1 MEEQKSSFIISN
13 VGAGEQ
19 GLHLYVRIPNT
30 ELRTR
35 QTLPD
40 AEKNVSFLLA
50 AWLLEGEREDRN
62 SPGEK
67 HQGFRRLLP
76 HKADSRA
83 ARTTTSPPLF
93 PNLINPP
100 SAWGK
105 GSFIKLD
112 TRASTIGD

>member
-50 AWLLEGEREDRN
+50 AWLLEGER
-62 SPGEK
+62 GQA
-67 HQGFRRLLP
+67 HQNDNYYPL
-76 HKADSRA
+76 
-83 ARTTTSPPLF
+83 AR
-93 PNLINPP
+93 
-100 SAWGK
+100 K
-105 GSFIKLD
+105 
-112 TRASTIGD
+112 RY

>member
-50 AWLLEGEREDRN
+50 AWLLEG
-62 SPGEK
+62 
-67 HQGFRRLLP
+67 
-76 HKADSRA
+76 
-83 ARTTTSPPLF
+83 
-93 PNLINPP
+93 
-100 SAWGK
+100 
-105 GSFIKLD
+105 
-112 TRASTIGD
+112 

>member
-50 AWLLEGEREDRN
+50 AWLLEGEREDRLIKMTIITLWPGSVIEEGRE
-62 SPGEK
+62 SPEV
-67 HQGFRRLLP
+67 
-76 HKADSRA
+76 
-83 ARTTTSPPLF
+83 LF
-93 PNLINPP
+93 
-100 SAWGK
+100 
-105 GSFIKLD
+105 
-112 TRASTIGD
+112 